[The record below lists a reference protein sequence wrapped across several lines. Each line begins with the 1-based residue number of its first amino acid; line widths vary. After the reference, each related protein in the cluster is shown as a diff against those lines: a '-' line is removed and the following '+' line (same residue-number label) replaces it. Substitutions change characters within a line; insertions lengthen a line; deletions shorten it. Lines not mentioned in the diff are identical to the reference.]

1 MRHSIEGAKTAF
13 PTGFETFVSPFTLL
27 LENRQCHMCTE
38 FDLHPLLRN
47 LDLSSLPIGLYAVT
61 PEGCFVSCNEHAR
74 RLLQLP
80 LHGPISQKIG
90 DFYADPEERA
100 RALTHVL
107 RAEAEGSFA
116 KKQVL
121 HFKVNGRDVYVQNN
135 CRSLRDPQSNEIIG
149 FTGSLVDITEEH
161 EYALVNKTL
170 HQRVA
175 DLTTDI
181 GRVLHANSSTLVMVH
196 QALDTA
202 IGALGPSPFS
212 HEGLPSGDEIDAA
225 LKVPAREL
233 AQALSRL
240 AGSADAEKKLEA
252 LPEVAWHELED
263 QRALLQDFKR
273 HIVVQESRANT
284 LRVVAQR
291 MRDLSERASAQKL
304 PFEAWQEVRAAA
316 AKLER
321 ATALVS
327 ALNARAAVIQMDYTI
342 RSLREFIITEVR
354 RTEQKHRVSLQHLL
368 ESAHKLLAEFA
379 ECSRVKIRFSPVP
392 PEAAVFGVERDLV
405 RALANLLHNS
415 IKYSWHRDRG
425 EAPWVKVHTS
435 RQEGMLIVAFENW
448 GVPISTEEIQNNLIF
463 KLGYRGQWS
472 KDRGRLGTGIGLT
485 DSLDVA
491 QKHGGTVQVESRPSR
506 TRWSLTPDN
515 EEYFQQP
522 FITTVTISLPEATQ

>member
-1 MRHSIEGAKTAF
+1 MSAE
-13 PTGFETFVSPFTLL
+13 L
-27 LENRQCHMCTE
+27 
-38 FDLHPLLRN
+38 DLHPLLRN

-90 DFYADPEERA
+90 DFYAQPEARA
-100 RALTHVL
+100 RVLTHVL
-107 RAEAEGSFA
+107 RAEATGSFA
-116 KKQVL
+116 QKQIL
-121 HFKVNGRDVYVQNN
+121 HFKVGGRDLYVQNN
-135 CRSLRDPQSNEIIG
+135 CRSLRDPQNNEVIG

-170 HQRVA
+170 HQRVS

-202 IGALGPSPFS
+202 IGALGPNPFS
-212 HEGLPSGDEIDAA
+212 HEGLPSGDEIDDA
-225 LKVPAREL
+225 LQVPAREL
-233 AQALSRL
+233 AQALGRL
-240 AGSADAEKKLEA
+240 AANTDATTKSAA
-252 LPEVAWHELED
+252 LPEVVWTEIDE
-263 QRALLQDFKR
+263 QYALLQDFSKR
-273 HIVVQESRANT
+273 ILVQESRANA
-284 LRVVAQR
+284 LRVVARR
-291 MRDLSERASAQKL
+291 MRDIAERLSAQKL
-304 PFEAWQEVRAAA
+304 PAENLREVRAAA
-316 AKLER
+316 AHLER
-321 ATALVS
+321 ITALVS
-327 ALNARAAVIQMDYTI
+327 ALNARTAVIQMDYTI

-354 RTEQKHRVSLQHLL
+354 RSEQKQRVSLQRLL
-368 ESAHKLLAEFA
+368 DSAHKQLSEFA
-379 ECSRVKIRFSPVP
+379 ECSRVKIRWAPVP
-392 PEAAVFGVERDLV
+392 SEAMVFGVERDLV

-425 EAPWVKVHTS
+425 EAPWVNVRIT
-435 RQEGMLIVAFENW
+435 RQEGVLAIAFENW
-448 GVPISTEEIQNNLIF
+448 GVPISADEIQNQLIF

-491 QKHGGTVQVESRPSR
+491 QKHGGTVKVESRPSR
-506 TRWSLTPDN
+506 TRWSLSPES

-522 FITTVTISLPEATQ
+522 FVTTVTIFLPEASH